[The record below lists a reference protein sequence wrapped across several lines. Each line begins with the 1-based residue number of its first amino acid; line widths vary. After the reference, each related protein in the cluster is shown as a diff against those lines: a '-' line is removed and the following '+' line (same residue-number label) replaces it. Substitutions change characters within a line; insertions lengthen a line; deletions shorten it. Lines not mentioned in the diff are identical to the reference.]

1 MPLGSDG
8 VSALPKADS
17 DPINYCALWGEGV
30 LFPGGWVLEGWFADC
45 LINATICKDVH
56 GYLGVAVSLWPC
68 PLKCITRD
76 REDCDGACLV
86 FLGV

>member
-1 MPLGSDG
+1 MEPALCPRQIPTLLTTVPCGEKVSYSQVDG
-8 VSALPKADS
+8 
-17 DPINYCALWGEGV
+17 YTEE
-30 LFPGGWVLEGWFADC
+30 LEGWFADC
-45 LINATICKDVH
+45 LINATTCKDVH